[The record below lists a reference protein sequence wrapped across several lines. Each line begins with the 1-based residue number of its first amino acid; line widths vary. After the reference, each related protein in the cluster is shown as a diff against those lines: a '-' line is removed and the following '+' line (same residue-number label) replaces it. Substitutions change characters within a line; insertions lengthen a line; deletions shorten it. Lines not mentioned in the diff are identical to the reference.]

1 MVNATRALGSGS
13 TACMTNMGIG
23 VVLPSPGWDAAPAV
37 SALAALAASNSVGTC
52 IAISDVSATVTP
64 TGTPSIMLRHSGHS
78 DL

>member
-1 MVNATRALGSGS
+1 
-13 TACMTNMGIG
+13 MTNMGIG

-64 TGTPSIMLRHSGHS
+64 TGTPSIMLRQSGHS